1 MSTSLSQ
8 PGIVRNPGSP
18 AAKASTAAV
27 VIVLAAV
34 VAGSALAAG
43 IATGTAVEAPD
54 SPSITSTIPAPAT
67 TPPITSVTEQNRGLA
82 FPLKA
87 D

>member
-1 MSTSLSQ
+1 MSTSIAH
-8 PGIVRNPGSP
+8 PGTARNPGSST
-18 AAKASTAAV
+18 AKASTAAA

-43 IATGTAVEAPD
+43 IATGTATEAPE
-54 SPSITSTIPAPAT
+54 APAVTLTTTAPET
-67 TPPITSVTEQNRGLA
+67 TPPITSYTGQIGGLA